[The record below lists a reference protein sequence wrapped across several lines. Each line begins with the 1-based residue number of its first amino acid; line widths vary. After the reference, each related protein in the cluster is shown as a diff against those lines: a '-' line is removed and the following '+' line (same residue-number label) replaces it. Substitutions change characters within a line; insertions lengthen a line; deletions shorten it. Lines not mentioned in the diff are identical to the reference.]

1 MTQVDPAIP
10 PATVDRDETLSGML
24 CVDTSGNP
32 RIPMLMEMVAALSRA
47 SEPQEVLRIYSQ
59 KFEELFGL
67 RGYVSISTREL
78 KPGQY
83 KITRFIHLEESSQL
97 AESDPWI
104 EWDNLPIHTGGFFGE
119 IIRTAYPELIHNLS
133 VKDDPVVG
141 DALARYRSLMA
152 VPLFDNGEPLNWA
165 IVLREEADG
174 FNVEE
179 LEQAILRLNLIGN
192 TVKNVLIAKQLREA
206 HQRIR
211 AEVERVA
218 DIQRALLPN
227 PLPDIPGLQIVTS
240 YETFD
245 QAGGDHYD
253 FRPLCEHPDGSGP
266 DPDGLWSIL
275 IADASGHGP
284 AAAVVMA
291 MLHAILH
298 AYPHQQNSAAAM
310 LNHAN
315 SHLAAKRIESSF
327 VTAFLGVFDP
337 KSKRLTY
344 ARAGHNPP
352 LLKNPGSGGEVVR
365 LDAVGGVP
373 LGVEDQSHYE
383 DTTIELKTG
392 QTLVLYTDGI
402 TEARNSDG
410 EMFGVEGIERALEDC
425 SGQLDCVVKSI
436 TEPLGR
442 HQKDNQP
449 DDDQTVVAMRIL

>member
-1 MTQVDPAIP
+1 MTQIDPVMT
-10 PATVDRDETLSGML
+10 PASADRDETLSGML

-47 SEPQEVLRIYSQ
+47 SDPKEVLRIYSQ
-59 KFEELFGL
+59 KIEDLFGL
-67 RGYVSISTREL
+67 RGYISISTRGL

-97 AESDPWI
+97 AEADPWI
-104 EWDNLPIHTGGFFGE
+104 NWGNLPIHTGGFFGE
-119 IIRTAYPELIHNLS
+119 IVRTAYPELIHNLS
-133 VKDDPVVG
+133 VKNDPIVG
-141 DALARYRSLMA
+141 NSLERYRSLMA

-165 IVLREEADG
+165 IVLREEPDG
-174 FNVEE
+174 FSVEE

-218 DIQRALLPN
+218 EIQRALLPN

-253 FRPLCEHPDGSGP
+253 FRPLCVLPDSSP
-266 DPDGLWSIL
+266 DPNGLWSIL

-298 AYPHQQNSAAAM
+298 AYPHEPNSAAAM

-315 SHLAAKRIESSF
+315 KHLAAKRIESSF
-327 VTAFLGVFDP
+327 VTAFLAIYNP
-337 KSKRLTY
+337 KTKQLTY

-352 LLKNPGSGGEVVR
+352 LLKNPGSGGAVVR

-373 LGVEDQSHYE
+373 LGVEDKSNYQ
-383 DTTIELKTG
+383 DTTIELKSN

-402 TEARNSDG
+402 TEARNSNG
-410 EMFGVEGIERALEDC
+410 EMFGVEGIELALEKC
-425 SGQLDCVVKSI
+425 TGELGCVVQSI
-436 TEPLGR
+436 TDPICCKQENNHPE
-442 HQKDNQP
+442 
-449 DDDQTVVAMRIL
+449 DDRTVVAIRII